1 MILPLAISLEISV
14 VIELK
19 CSKLDMFFSEN
30 VDTIATGGKGD
41 REIFVYK
48 ASKLGKLSKQHC
60 LRGHTGM
67 YVCTHIFQRYLTKNY
82 WESINC

>member
-1 MILPLAISLEISV
+1 MILPLAISFEISV

-19 CSKLDMFFSEN
+19 YLIFFSEN

-67 YVCTHIFQRYLTKNY
+67 YV
-82 WESINC
+82 

>member
-1 MILPLAISLEISV
+1 MTDDSALSISLEISV

-19 CSKLDMFFSEN
+19 YLIFFSEN

-67 YVCTHIFQRYLTKNY
+67 YV
-82 WESINC
+82 

>member
-1 MILPLAISLEISV
+1 MTDDSVLSISLEISV

-19 CSKLDMFFSEN
+19 YLIFFSEN

-67 YVCTHIFQRYLTKNY
+67 YTYFSKIFDENSNFSR
-82 WESINC
+82 

>member
-19 CSKLDMFFSEN
+19 YLIFFSEN

-67 YVCTHIFQRYLTKNY
+67 YLYYTYFSKIFQKNNFS
-82 WESINC
+82 W

>member
-1 MILPLAISLEISV
+1 MILPLAISFEISV

-19 CSKLDMFFSEN
+19 YLIFFSEN

-67 YVCTHIFQRYLTKNY
+67 YLYYTYFSKIFQENSNFSR
-82 WESINC
+82 

>member
-19 CSKLDMFFSEN
+19 YLVFFSEN

-67 YVCTHIFQRYLTKNY
+67 YV
-82 WESINC
+82 